1 MNGLLDGWP
10 YPLAVLVLTLGAFV
24 RGNLTYWLGRAAQAG
39 AERTRARRM
48 IESAGFDRARRVIN
62 RWGPPA
68 ISLSF
73 LTVGFQTLINLAAG
87 VTKMPLRRYLPAV
100 AIGAI
105 IWGFLYA
112 TVGFVTVAAWLRLYE
127 LSPVIAVV
135 ALAVAAL
142 ALAGFIGWQL
152 KGRRELD
159 PKIPEPVER
168 IPEPGEGTT
177 GVGAVPGPSTGSG
190 PSRREPRRG

>member
-10 YPLAVLVLTLGAFV
+10 YPLAVFVLSLGGFC

-39 AERTRARRM
+39 AGRTRARRM
-48 IESAGFDRARRVIN
+48 IESAGFERASRVIN

-87 VTKMPLRRYLPAV
+87 VTRMPLRRYLPAV

-105 IWGFLYA
+105 NWGFLYA

-127 LSPVIAVV
+127 LSPVLAVL
-135 ALAVAAL
+135 ALAVVVIAL
-142 ALAGFIGWQL
+142 AIFIAIQL
-152 KGRRELD
+152 RSRKQVE
-159 PKIPEPVER
+159 EPSLSE
-168 IPEPGEGTT
+168 I
-177 GVGAVPGPSTGSG
+177 
-190 PSRREPRRG
+190 

>member
-127 LSPVIAVV
+127 SSPIAAVV
-135 ALAVAAL
+135 ALVVAMIALVIFIAVQLRGRKHGDQTEPADDQAATN
-142 ALAGFIGWQL
+142 AGIG
-152 KGRRELD
+152 
-159 PKIPEPVER
+159 EPAAVESDER
-168 IPEPGEGTT
+168 C
-177 GVGAVPGPSTGSG
+177 
-190 PSRREPRRG
+190 